1 MFLEEASISLIV
13 FETVGAFGEILL
25 IEHYI
30 FRLFSFLLDFIQR
43 RNQLLIFRGRL
54 GPHLYELG
62 VGQVVL
68 VRVGRRFGVVSDIG
82 LGLFVILGLHIVDEN
97 ILHVVI

>member
-1 MFLEEASISLIV
+1 M
-13 FETVGAFGEILL
+13 
-25 IEHYI
+25 
-30 FRLFSFLLDFIQR
+30 
-43 RNQLLIFRGRL
+43 
-54 GPHLYELG
+54 YELG